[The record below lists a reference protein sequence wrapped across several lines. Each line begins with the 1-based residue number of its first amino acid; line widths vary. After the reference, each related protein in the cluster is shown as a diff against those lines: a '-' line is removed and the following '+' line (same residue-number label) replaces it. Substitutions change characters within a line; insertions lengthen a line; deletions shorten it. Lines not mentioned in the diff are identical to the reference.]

1 MGAADVTAGRTEK
14 YREDCEKQVL
24 CDDSILWNE
33 RNLWHDTRTTR
44 YDLPVKIILKL
55 VNSYL
60 IALKSIQ

>member
-33 RNLWHDTRTTR
+33 RNLWQLRDMT
-44 YDLPVKIILKL
+44 
-55 VNSYL
+55 YL
-60 IALKSIQ
+60 LRLF